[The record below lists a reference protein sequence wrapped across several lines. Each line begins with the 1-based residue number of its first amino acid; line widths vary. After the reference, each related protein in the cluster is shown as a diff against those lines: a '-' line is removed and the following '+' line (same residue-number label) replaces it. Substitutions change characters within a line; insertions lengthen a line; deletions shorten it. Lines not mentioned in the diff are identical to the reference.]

1 MHPTFL
7 FQPVQS
13 VFLGKFLEHEIFN
26 LKVGTLR
33 MDPILE
39 KIQIGHKTRTT
50 HPNNLFEG
58 VNHIVFLRWTNK
70 KTTTTYNYLFLWSYG
85 PISSHFWELPPFMA
99 MFSDHNSWT
108 TYPNFMFLSIFHN
121 VLRCLIHQNHEN
133 IGLPLNIFSFLGKC
147 VFFFTVMRNRPKLW
161 TRNGSKSLR
170 SNIARKTWNEVEF
183 FVFD

>member
-1 MHPTFL
+1 MRFL
-7 FQPVQS
+7 IS
-13 VFLGKFLEHEIFN
+13 KLGHSEWTLFWRKSKLGIKHEPRTQTTC
-26 LKVGTLR
+26 LKVLITVFFL
-33 MDPILE
+33 DE
-39 KIQIGHKTRTT
+39 QI
-50 HPNNLFEG
+50 
-58 VNHIVFLRWTNK
+58 K
-70 KTTTTYNYLFLWSYG
+70 KRPQPQIICFLWSYG
-85 PISSHFWELPPFMA
+85 PISSYFWELPPFMA
-99 MFSDHNSWT
+99 MFLDHNSWT